1 MGKPKEIKLS
11 DEDGDGTWTARIPVT
26 ISNACSYKVV
36 KDGNKTKKV
45 IASPE
50 PGTSLRAR
58 SGRGNPHASKQG
70 KYGLLRRRN
79 FKFLLLAMTECLC

>member
-1 MGKPKEIKLS
+1 MLPSGTGPGIKQ
-11 DEDGDGTWTARIPVT
+11 
-26 ISNACSYKVV
+26 
-36 KDGNKTKKV
+36 KK
-45 IASPE
+45 
-50 PGTSLRAR
+50 SLRAR